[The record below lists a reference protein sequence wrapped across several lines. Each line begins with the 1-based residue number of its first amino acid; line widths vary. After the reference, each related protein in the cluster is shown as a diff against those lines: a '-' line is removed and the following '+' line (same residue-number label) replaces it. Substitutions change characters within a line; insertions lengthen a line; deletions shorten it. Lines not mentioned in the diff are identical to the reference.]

1 MGYKVQKSDEVCGSQ
16 LLHLDSRK
24 RPLWLNSSLRKNKHT
39 EGSREFATLTHWM
52 APGYNISQLIGWD
65 FGMVEGVDWCAH
77 GSEVVEMTSEETQV
91 VDHMIGVSSRVD
103 ILLLPPPPEKEEKEE
118 EDEEGEEWRER
129 MENKGM
135 EKEKRAKE
143 KKEEEAGREAR
154 DRKEGGK

>member
-52 APGYNISQLIGWD
+52 APGYNISQLISWD

-103 ILLLPPPPEKEEKEE
+103 ILLLPPPPEKEMKKE
-118 EDEEGEEWRER
+118 EDEEGEEGRER
-129 MENKGM
+129 MEKQEM
-135 EKEKRAKE
+135 EMEEEKRAKE
-143 KKEEEAGREAR
+143 KKEE
-154 DRKEGGK
+154 